1 MYKVLV
7 IAYYFPPMGLSG
19 VQRTLK
25 FTKYLKNYNWEV
37 TVITTGSSGY
47 YAHDNSMLKEAEQSG
62 VRIIRTSGKDIN
74 SLLSKKGTIKM
85 PSEFIR
91 KTFSR
96 LSNIFFVPDNKISWA
111 NKALIKGRELLKQE
125 KFDVIFVSGPPFS
138 SFITG
143 RKLKKEFDTP
153 LVVDYRDLWLGNQ
166 FMFHLTPLHKL
177 FHKNMEYQVL
187 KAADKIITTN
197 RRVKE
202 EIIKNY
208 KFLSFEDIY
217 IVPHGF
223 DPEDFDQSFIS
234 HKTNSKLWIT
244 YSGIFYEFITPKF
257 FLKAFSKLK
266 VERPDIAQNI
276 ELHFVGLLRS
286 ENKRLIK
293 KLELQEYVKEY
304 GYLEHRASIVKLMSS
319 DVLWLMIGRGKNT
332 DTVSS
337 SKVFEYFGTRKPVI
351 ACVPESTIKNSVE
364 EYKAS
369 FITEPDDVEAI
380 KNVFINVYDL
390 YTKNA
395 LPLPDEEFIQRH
407 RRDLLTEQLAKQFL
421 FLVKEEVN

>member
-166 FMFHLTPLHKL
+166 FMFNPTPFHKL
-177 FHKNMEYQVL
+177 FHKKWSIRYL
-187 KAADKIITTN
+187 KQQ
-197 RRVKE
+197 
-202 EIIKNY
+202 IK
-208 KFLSFEDIY
+208 LSQ
-217 IVPHGF
+217 PTGA
-223 DPEDFDQSFIS
+223 
-234 HKTNSKLWIT
+234 
-244 YSGIFYEFITPKF
+244 
-257 FLKAFSKLK
+257 LK
-266 VERPDIAQNI
+266 
-276 ELHFVGLLRS
+276 
-286 ENKRLIK
+286 KR
-293 KLELQEYVKEY
+293 
-304 GYLEHRASIVKLMSS
+304 
-319 DVLWLMIGRGKNT
+319 
-332 DTVSS
+332 
-337 SKVFEYFGTRKPVI
+337 
-351 ACVPESTIKNSVE
+351 
-364 EYKAS
+364 
-369 FITEPDDVEAI
+369 
-380 KNVFINVYDL
+380 
-390 YTKNA
+390 
-395 LPLPDEEFIQRH
+395 
-407 RRDLLTEQLAKQFL
+407 
-421 FLVKEEVN
+421 